1 MPWLRIV
8 AVWLVMMGTDVVHG
22 VLRTLFLAPIV
33 GDIRARR
40 VCVFTGSVLVLA
52 IACVFINWIRAGTP
66 VKLLTIGALWVAL
79 TLFFEVGFGRFVAG
93 YSWERIASD
102 YNMWRGGLLP
112 LGLAIMLLSPLLA
125 SKLRRSR
132 LSR

>member
-1 MPWLRIV
+1 
-8 AVWLVMMGTDVVHG
+8 
-22 VLRTLFLAPIV
+22 
-33 GDIRARR
+33 
-40 VCVFTGSVLVLA
+40 VFTDSVLILA
-52 IACVFINWIRAGTP
+52 IACVFINWIRADTHGR
-66 VKLLTIGALWVAL
+66 LLTIGVLWVGL
-79 TLFFEVGFGRFVAG
+79 TLFFEVGLGRVVAG

-112 LGLAIMLLSPLLA
+112 LGMAVMLLSPLIA

>member
-1 MPWLRIV
+1 
-8 AVWLVMMGTDVVHG
+8 MMGTEVVHG

-33 GDIRARR
+33 GDFRARQI
-40 VCVFTGSVLVLA
+40 CVFTDSVLILA
-52 IACVFINWIRAGTP
+52 IACVFINWIRADTHGR
-66 VKLLTIGALWVAL
+66 LLTIGVLWVGL
-79 TLFFEVGFGRFVAG
+79 TLFFEVGLGRVVAG

-112 LGLAIMLLSPLLA
+112 LGMAVMLLSPLIA

-132 LSR
+132 LGR